1 LQFLRTG
8 GAAIEGRRAAR
19 RLNLRLLPS
28 APLGRRI
35 MSRHS
40 RHRNAGHVF
49 HVMNRA
55 TRGQLLFADVGEY
68 LLYQALLAQ
77 ALIERPI
84 RLLAYTLM
92 PNHFHMAVWP
102 ERDGQ
107 ISRFLQWLLAT
118 HARRLHRKRGT
129 AGTGAI
135 YQSRFKAVPV
145 ETETYFYRMMR
156 YVDRNPPRAGLATR
170 PEKWPFGSASSQ
182 GRGFGIELAEW
193 PLPKPPNWREYINS
207 TEPYADLEF
216 IRTQTQ
222 CGEPIGHVPLI
233 VLP

>member
-1 LQFLRTG
+1 
-8 GAAIEGRRAAR
+8 
-19 RLNLRLLPS
+19 
-28 APLGRRI
+28 
-35 MSRHS
+35 MSRCS
-40 RHRNAGHVF
+40 RHRNAGYVF

-55 TRGQLLFADVGEY
+55 TRGQVLFADTGEY
-68 LLYQALLAQ
+68 LAYQALLAR

-92 PNHFHMAVWP
+92 PNHWHMALWP
-102 ERDGQ
+102 ERENQ
-107 ISRFLQWLLAT
+107 VTSFVQWLSAT

-129 AGTGAI
+129 SGMGAV

-156 YVDRNPPRAGLATR
+156 YVERNAPRGGLVDRA
-170 PEKWPFGSASSQ
+170 EEWPFGSASPQ

-193 PLPKPPNWREYINS
+193 PLPKPPNWQAYIN
-207 TEPYADLEF
+207 TQEPFADLEF

-222 CGEPIGHVPLI
+222 CGDPIGNVPLI
-233 VLP
+233 VLA